1 MTGREFMDCVLVT
14 GGSGFIGSHLCEH
27 LQRDGF
33 SVVVPSHQELD
44 VCIKSGWAK
53 YRNQGIGHVVHLA
66 GKVFVPASWEC
77 PETFFST
84 NYIGTLNALE
94 FCRRTGAGM
103 TYLSSYV
110 YGVPKRNPIKESDA
124 VRPNNP
130 YACAKYLGEELCRYY
145 CELFSMNVTVLRPF
159 NVYGQGQAEHFLIP
173 HIIRQAA
180 GTEAEITLQDLA
192 PKRDYVYINDVCRA
206 IESSIMNTRSF
217 HMFNV
222 GFGKSYSVEEVV
234 NTIQNLLG
242 TDKKVTS
249 KNVVR
254 KNELDDVVADISKI
268 REEWGWTPTFDLES
282 GLSQYIGSVQK
293 DLLVGGK

>member
-1 MTGREFMDCVLVT
+1 MDCVLVT
-14 GGSGFIGSHLCEH
+14 GGSGFIGTHLCEH
-27 LQRDGF
+27 LRKAGV
-33 SVVVPSHQELD
+33 SVLAPSHQELD
-44 VCIKSGWAK
+44 VCIKSDWAK
-53 YRNQGIGHVVHLA
+53 YRDRGIGHVVHLA
-66 GKVFVPASWEC
+66 GKVFVPASWER

-159 NVYGQGQAEHFLIP
+159 NVYGHGQAEHFLIP
-173 HIIRQAA
+173 HIIRQAV
-180 GTEAEITLQDLA
+180 GQESEIVLQNLS
-192 PKRDYVYINDVCRA
+192 PKRDYVYIDDVCRA
-206 IESSIMNTRSF
+206 IECSINNTKNF
-217 HMFNV
+217 HVFNV
-222 GFGKSYSVEEVV
+222 GYGKSYSVGDVV
-234 NTIQNLLG
+234 DTIQSLLG

-254 KNELDDVVADISKI
+254 KNELDDVIADISKI
-268 REEWGWTPTFDLES
+268 RKEWGWTPIFDLES
-282 GLSQYIGSVQK
+282 GLSQYIGSVK
-293 DLLVGGK
+293 TDLLVGGK

>member
-1 MTGREFMDCVLVT
+1 MDCVLVT
-14 GGSGFIGSHLCEH
+14 GGSGFIGTHLCEH
-27 LQRDGF
+27 LRKAGV
-33 SVVVPSHQELD
+33 SVLAPSHQELD
-44 VCIKSGWAK
+44 VCIKSDWAK
-53 YRNQGIGHVVHLA
+53 YRDRDIGHVVHLA
-66 GKVFVPASWEC
+66 GKVFVPASWER

-110 YGVPKRNPIKESDA
+110 YGVPTRTPIQESDT
-124 VRPNNP
+124 VHPNNP

-145 CELFSMNVTVLRPF
+145 CELFPMNVTVLRPF

-173 HIIRQAA
+173 HILRQAA
-180 GTEAEITLQDLA
+180 GQASEIVLQDLS

-206 IESSIMNTRSF
+206 IECSIKNTKRF
-217 HMFNV
+217 HVFNV

-234 NTIQNLLG
+234 DIIQKLLG

-249 KNVVR
+249 RNKVR
-254 KNELDDVVADISKI
+254 KNELDDVVADTSKI
-268 REEWGWTPTFDLES
+268 REEWGWSPIFDLAS
-282 GLSQYIGSVQK
+282 GLSQYIGSVKK